1 MAGNFA
7 DGSFFE
13 QMMNDSRNRAIPL
26 FLPFVLGIPSFQNNS
41 NPIQDFSNQNEQPQ
55 NSDNLVLVNPFTQS
69 MVVLQSSRSTNLE
82 SFFRDLFVTKDGQP
96 PASKASIEAMQCVE
110 VSEDNCD
117 GECVVCLEDWEVGQ
131 VAKEMPCK
139 HRFHGDCI
147 EKWLKIHG
155 SCPVCRFNMP
165 VEEDQDVN
173 KKNESENRGRGRGV
187 WVSFSIGSD
196 RRSQNSGDSQ
206 RGLNDSSDS

>member
-1 MAGNFA
+1 HEHVA
-7 DGSFFE
+7 E
-13 QMMNDSRNRAIPL
+13 LKVKQ
-26 FLPFVLGIPSFQNNS
+26 
-41 NPIQDFSNQNEQPQ
+41 
-55 NSDNLVLVNPFTQS
+55 
-69 MVVLQSSRSTNLE
+69 NLE
-82 SFFRDLFVTKDGQP
+82 SFLRTAHLLRWS
-96 PASKASIEAMQCVE
+96 ASGVRKLSIDKCRWP